1 MKGAI
6 FVGES
11 CWYFF
16 KTHVL
21 PDVVLYDTYL
31 KQLPLCCDA
40 MPEFKNWQLEFYGR
54 DFEKNISLVIT
65 MGTIVPSGIFES
77 CIKIRC
83 GTLQVSVRFSR
94 NQPSFTSVITLFT
107 PQTSSKFE
115 YEQQIHFFPI
125 SCCCRRS
132 YN

>member
-31 KQLPLCCDA
+31 KQLPLCYHA

-94 NQPSFTSVITLFT
+94 NQPSHLQV
-107 PQTSSKFE
+107 
-115 YEQQIHFFPI
+115 
-125 SCCCRRS
+125 
-132 YN
+132 